1 MWGAALRS
9 VRVEA
14 ARSLAGRRAASVILL
29 RKQDPH
35 RTNTLAACLYAKD
48 SVIGKLLGA
57 SQDLP
62 ANDCLAQQVPAVS
75 FNKDER
81 DSLLKQV
88 PDLPESPKIL
98 KIAIIGAPN
107 VGKSTLSNQLLGRK
121 VFPVSSKVHT
131 TRCKAHGIL
140 TEGDTQL
147 ILLDTP
153 GMVSAERAKRH
164 HLEKSLQVDPWES
177 MKLADVVVVLVDV
190 SDKWMRKSLHL
201 EVLACLSQYS
211 HIPSILVLNK
221 IDLLKQKSLLLEITG
236 KLTEGLVNGKKAMV
250 KSLNPS
256 GKKDK
261 TDHLFRNEENDPLL
275 KIEENTTHQKS
286 RENLE
291 MDIERDRLS
300 GVTTVPS
307 SGQGL
312 PHKDLNNRTGWP
324 YFQEVFMMSAINGEE
339 IETLKK
345 YLMSLAKPGDW
356 EFHSEVVTTQSPQ
369 EICNNVIRE
378 KLLEYLPKEIPYNI
392 TQITEFWEEGSGGE
406 LVIKQTLL
414 VPKENHVKLVIGAGG
429 ELIGRIA
436 NEAGRDLMDVFFCD
450 VQLRLS
456 VKFKK

>member
-1 MWGAALRS
+1 MWAAVFRT
-9 VRVEA
+9 VRAEA
-14 ARSLAGRRAASVILL
+14 ARGLAERRAASVILL
-29 RKQDPH
+29 RKQNPH
-35 RTNTLAACLYAKD
+35 RINVFTACLYGKD
-48 SVIGKLLGA
+48 SVIGKLLGV

-62 ANDCLAQQVPAVS
+62 ANECLAQQAPAVS

-81 DSLLKQV
+81 DSLLKQI
-88 PDLPESPKIL
+88 PDLPENPKIL
-98 KIAIIGAPN
+98 RIAIIGAPN

-131 TRCKAHGIL
+131 TRCKTQGIL
-140 TEGDTQL
+140 TEGDTQM

-153 GMVSAERAKRH
+153 GMVNAAKAKKHR
-164 HLEKSLQVDPWES
+164 LEQSLQLDPWES

-190 SDKWMRKSLHL
+190 SDKWMRKSLHS
-201 EVLACLSQYS
+201 EVLSCLSQYS

-221 IDLLKQKSLLLEITG
+221 IDLVKQKSILLEVTG

-250 KSLNPS
+250 KSSRTS
-256 GKKDK
+256 GKNVKP
-261 TDHLFRNEENDPLL
+261 DHQLRTAEGDPSLN
-275 KIEENTTHQKS
+275 IEENTEWQRS
-286 RENLE
+286 RVQPEG
-291 MDIERDRLS
+291 DIEQDQFS
-300 GVTTVPS
+300 GVIPGS
-307 SGQGL
+307 NAEQGPVHRDL
-312 PHKDLNNRTGWP
+312 KDKIGWP
-324 YFQEVFMMSAINGEE
+324 HFQEVFMLSALNGDE

-345 YLMSLAKPGDW
+345 YLMSLAKPGEW
-356 EFHSEVVTTQSPQ
+356 EFHSEVITTQSPQ
-369 EICNNVIRE
+369 EMCNNIIRE

-392 TQITEFWEEGSGGE
+392 TQVTEFWEEGAGGE

-436 NEAGRDLMDVFFCD
+436 NEAGRDLMNIFFCD